1 MLHGPQKRRSKRHDH
16 ASPVIS
22 PAPECTDSITEQEG
36 RRRHRGIDE
45 LLRKEEE
52 IHMARHIDVGSDVN
66 VKDKTL
72 LNSIIVPHAHS
83 ITVAPFQAGGPSLL
97 SKSSPK
103 HVPGIPALLPYYL
116 Q

>member
-1 MLHGPQKRRSKRHDH
+1 MYG
-16 ASPVIS
+16 
-22 PAPECTDSITEQEG
+22 EQEG

-52 IHMARHIDVGSDVN
+52 LHMTGQGKGIDVGSDVN

-72 LNSIIVPHAHS
+72 LNSIIVPYAPS
-83 ITVAPFQAGGPSLL
+83 ITIAPFQAGSPSLL

-103 HVPGIPALLPYYL
+103 HAPSIPALLPYYL